1 MQMFT
6 PVLIA
11 HKLFHRLSEK
21 FLLWYWH
28 NYTMA
33 YLFYRGGGRNELP
46 FLWTLQNANSQ
57 GSKSRFGNGFHM

>member
-33 YLFYRGGGRNELP
+33 YLFYRGGEERIAIFMDIAECE
-46 FLWTLQNANSQ
+46 
-57 GSKSRFGNGFHM
+57 